1 MASIAEQIKD
11 IRAHIPE
18 HVTLVCVSKFQP
30 VEAIRAAYETGERHF
45 GESRVQELK
54 QKVNQLPADI
64 KWHFIGHLQTNKV
77 RDLLKLRP
85 YLIQSVDSERL
96 LQAINEEA
104 ARLGIIQDVLL
115 EVHVA
120 REESKTGFSPEE
132 IEDWRLQIE
141 DFPNIRI
148 RGLMTMA
155 TNTED
160 EAEIRRCFS
169 LTASVARGLTAEGG
183 LTSNSA
189 AVLSM
194 GMSDDYQIAIECGS
208 TMVRIGSSIFG
219 ERSLSGEAGL
229 GHTWKRS
236 VSETVCQAEG
246 RSIKA
251 VFFDQDGVL
260 YNSMPYHAT
269 SWAWAM
275 TKHGMPYTPEECYR
289 NEGRTST
296 GVIQEYHER
305 IFGTPASPELIE
317 AIYADKSARFTEM
330 TGGFPGIIP
339 DVDKVLQWLHEQG
352 IQCWVVTGSGQRNLI
367 NALNETFDHVF
378 TGIISS
384 FDVTKGKPDPEPYLK
399 AWERSGFKKEECVV
413 VENAPLGVRAAK
425 AAGLFT
431 IAVNTGPLP
440 DSDLYDEHADIVL
453 PDMQALLAWFK
464 PCTKKREPH
473 A

>member
-30 VEAIRAAYETGERHF
+30 VEAIRAAYEAGERHF

-54 QKVNQLPADI
+54 QKVSQLPADI

-169 LTASVARGLTAEGG
+169 LTAQR
-183 LTSNSA
+183 
-189 AVLSM
+189 
-194 GMSDDYQIAIECGS
+194 
-208 TMVRIGSSIFG
+208 SS
-219 ERSLSGEAGL
+219 
-229 GHTWKRS
+229 
-236 VSETVCQAEG
+236 
-246 RSIKA
+246 
-251 VFFDQDGVL
+251 
-260 YNSMPYHAT
+260 P
-269 SWAWAM
+269 
-275 TKHGMPYTPEECYR
+275 
-289 NEGRTST
+289 
-296 GVIQEYHER
+296 
-305 IFGTPASPELIE
+305 
-317 AIYADKSARFTEM
+317 
-330 TGGFPGIIP
+330 
-339 DVDKVLQWLHEQG
+339 
-352 IQCWVVTGSGQRNLI
+352 
-367 NALNETFDHVF
+367 
-378 TGIISS
+378 
-384 FDVTKGKPDPEPYLK
+384 
-399 AWERSGFKKEECVV
+399 WE
-413 VENAPLGVRAAK
+413 
-425 AAGLFT
+425 
-431 IAVNTGPLP
+431 
-440 DSDLYDEHADIVL
+440 
-453 PDMQALLAWFK
+453 
-464 PCTKKREPH
+464 
-473 A
+473 